1 MNTRIVVAKNFLFGQ
16 KQRIAIASVLAIKPK
31 ILILDEP
38 TTMLDP
44 ISKNQI
50 YKVLENLRQTG
61 ITIIYI
67 TNFID
72 EILLSD
78 RTILFENGK
87 IKKDFSKKDLL
98 DNLDFLDSLEF
109 PGIISLLSSLHKSGI
124 DINLENL
131 KTEEL
136 SNKILNLLNIKNKDS
151 SMF

>member
-136 SNKILNLLNIKNKDS
+136 SNKIINYKKNK
-151 SMF
+151 

>member
-1 MNTRIVVAKNFLFGQ
+1 
-16 KQRIAIASVLAIKPK
+16 
-31 ILILDEP
+31 
-38 TTMLDP
+38 MLDP

-136 SNKILNLLNIKNKDS
+136 SNKIINYKKNK
-151 SMF
+151 